1 MLHKT
6 ASSLAR
12 NLLRHQVIQEDSLDV
27 YVYGFELLLSFL
39 FSTSLII
46 ISGLIMHKVLET
58 IAFLVVFIFLRSY
71 SGGYHASKYY
81 VCTIVTLCVYA
92 SVMALSSFLSIN
104 FLAFAVLS
112 VLGLISLTIW
122 APIENPNKE
131 ITPKRK
137 RIYKGVSIVLFM
149 FFVSLGIL
157 ILPHFSKIGS
167 TVFYTLC
174 ADIILMFSCILKKFR
189 KGEIRD
195 EVL

>member
-6 ASSLAR
+6 ANCLAR
-12 NLLRHQVIQEDSLDV
+12 NLLKHRVIQEDSFDV

-46 ISGLIMHKVLET
+46 VSGLIMRKIFET

-92 SVMALSSFLSIN
+92 LVMAASSLLSVN
-104 FLAFAVLS
+104 YLAFVILCIMGIVPLS
-112 VLGLISLTIW
+112 IW

-131 ITPKRK
+131 ISQNRK
-137 RIYKGVSIVLFM
+137 RIYKIISIVLFLS
-149 FFVSLGIL
+149 FVAFGIL
-157 ILPHFSKIGS
+157 ILPHFSEIGC

-174 ADIILMFSCILKKFR
+174 ADIILMLPCIIKKPM
-189 KGEIRD
+189 KGETRD